1 VSLGPRPAAGR
12 RRPASAA
19 LGLALL
25 LAAGCAPRLR
35 PPPPDL
41 PLDPAALLA
50 EVRATQARVQTV
62 QGEARV
68 VIEGPQGSGGVDQ
81 FLAAERPGRLRV
93 ESHDFF
99 GNVLSLL
106 VVDGPTL
113 ALYDAKAR
121 ILYRGAATAAN
132 VARLVPVALAPAEL
146 VTLLCGSAPV
156 LDGEPLDASPVDGA
170 LRLTLKRG
178 DEVQRLDVGAG
189 AAVLRARESRLGR
202 VSREVELTGHRPLGG
217 ASLPTQ
223 VVARAPL
230 ERITLTLRWRA
241 VEVNQPLEPSLFQLA
256 TPDGARVVDLDPAAR

>member
-1 VSLGPRPAAGR
+1 MSLAPRAAAR
-12 RRPASAA
+12 RRPAAAA
-19 LGLALL
+19 LGVGLL
-25 LAAGCAPRLR
+25 LAACAPRLR
-35 PPPPDL
+35 PPPPEL

-50 EVRATQARVQTV
+50 EVRAAQGRVQTV

-68 VIEGPQGSGGVDQ
+68 SIEGPSGNAGVDQ

-106 VVDGPTL
+106 VVDGPSL

-132 VARLVPVALAPAEL
+132 VARLVPVALAPDEL
-146 VTLLCGSAPV
+146 VTLLCGSAPL

-178 DEVQRLDVGAG
+178 DEVQRLEVGAG
-189 AAVLRARESRLGR
+189 AAVLKARESRLGR
-202 VSREVELTGHRPLGG
+202 VSREVELLGHRPLGG
-217 ASLPTQ
+217 AWLPAQ
-223 VVARAPL
+223 VVARAPQEGL
-230 ERITLTLRWRA
+230 TLTLRWRA
-241 VEVNQPLEPSLFQLA
+241 VEVNQPLDPALFRLA
-256 TPDGARVVDLDPAAR
+256 TPEGARVVDLDPAAR